1 MKLINF
7 ATLKSLINDAQLL
20 SIIEANKGNFK
31 LRLEPNQAGQQ
42 FNYKLTLVDSE
53 VDHSLY
59 DQQLPAAMA
68 SALKLGNVVEISPAK
83 QPDNFTI
90 IGLSTSQAAMLV
102 PRFFTAS
109 QPTPQSAKR
118 NGGGNGPRPETQR
131 RYNKK
136 HAGEGLDLTYALEA

>member
-31 LRLEPNQAGQQ
+31 LRLEPNTTGQQ
-42 FNYKLTLVDSE
+42 FNYTLTLPDSE
-53 VDHSLY
+53 VNHSIY

-68 SALKLGNVVEISPAK
+68 AALKVGNVVEITVAK
-83 QPDNFTI
+83 QLDSFAI
-90 IGLSTSQAAMLV
+90 LGLSTSQAAMLV
-102 PRFFTAS
+102 PRFFGAPS
-109 QPTPQSAKR
+109 SAPQEAKR
-118 NGGGNGPRPETQR
+118 KHNAGPRTETQR

-136 HAGEGLDLTYALEA
+136 HAGEGSDLMYALGA